1 MAASTL
7 RDLLSTTDSLFN
19 KSDELNA
26 ELQRLV
32 RAVQSRRAPAEA
44 AEIVRLAA
52 AGVDAAS
59 LQLLGAPAPGS
70 SAASGAQQPTVLEKA
85 LADCRAASAAM
96 CVDAARPSRCCCCT
110 AAHSLTYFPRPLS
123 RRRLAAARACTRTAT
138 PWWTRA
144 QRPFRGSRSW
154 PLPAGSS
161 SWQSSAQAQR
171 ACPWRGLQMQRASFL
186 RAARH
191 YAHITHCTLYPC
203 ATLPF
208 LLLFTRSAT
217 DEKYLAEL
225 RGIVASAGSAAA
237 APAAPATAAAPTEV
251 AAAGEAAAA
260 APAAAE

>member
-1 MAASTL
+1 MKKKKNVLGGGPEPPCCRNSPIFHGARATMAASTL

-32 RAVQSRRAPAEA
+32 RAIQGRRAPAEA

-70 SAASGAQQPTVLEKA
+70 SSAASGAQPTVLEKA

-96 CVDAARPSRCCCCT
+96 CVGARAARMGLLPAP
-110 AAHSLTYFPRPLS
+110 AAAPLS
-123 RRRLAAARACTRTAT
+123 PSALALTHGPPPCAARACTRTAT

-154 PLPAGSS
+154 PLPAGRS
-161 SWQSSAQAQR
+161 SW
-171 ACPWRGLQMQRASFL
+171 
-186 RAARH
+186 
-191 YAHITHCTLYPC
+191 
-203 ATLPF
+203 
-208 LLLFTRSAT
+208 
-217 DEKYLAEL
+217 
-225 RGIVASAGSAAA
+225 
-237 APAAPATAAAPTEV
+237 
-251 AAAGEAAAA
+251 
-260 APAAAE
+260 